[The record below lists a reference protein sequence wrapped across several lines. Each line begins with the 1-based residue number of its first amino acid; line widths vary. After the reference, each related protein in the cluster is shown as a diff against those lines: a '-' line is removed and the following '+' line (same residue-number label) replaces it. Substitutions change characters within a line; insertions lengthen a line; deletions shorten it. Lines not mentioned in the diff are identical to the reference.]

1 MPAPE
6 IRKVLLG
13 LPWQIEK
20 DSSTLYQFF
29 QRFSGAPLARP
40 GPEAGEP
47 SHPLRACRTLTI
59 GPDQVSS
66 CFHGSGAI
74 ADCL

>member
-20 DSSTLYQFF
+20 DSSTLYHFF
-29 QRFSGAPLARP
+29 NASVGRPWHALALKLESPAILSGPAAP
-40 GPEAGEP
+40 
-47 SHPLRACRTLTI
+47 
-59 GPDQVSS
+59 
-66 CFHGSGAI
+66 
-74 ADCL
+74 